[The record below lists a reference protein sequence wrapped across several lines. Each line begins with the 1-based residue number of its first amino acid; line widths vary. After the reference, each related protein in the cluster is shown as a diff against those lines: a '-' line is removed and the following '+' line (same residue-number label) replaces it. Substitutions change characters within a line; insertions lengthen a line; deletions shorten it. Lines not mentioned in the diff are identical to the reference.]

1 MILAQRMALTAQAVA
16 HCTPSQLCLHPVL
29 GPWLAFRCAMV
40 FPVEGLDEETQAELI
55 AKQPALCSHDDALH
69 EKLTD
74 QMREAFAQSTDN
86 GRQIGP
92 DAWRAWVLP
101 RITAAPDH
109 PHMYSSEQ
117 ILYHYT
123 KDLTFLARVA
133 QAQETGYCTDCLRTP
148 PSEKV
153 VAFRQLLQRV
163 LREYRDK
170 FPDAMG
176 AIFLSGGL
184 DTSILAEASDQA
196 LQPNDCDPRYA
207 LSMVKTSGARPL
219 LRFDHAITVQAHAD
233 ALDAVYAQ
241 NIYESLKGISLGEL
255 HIVKRTLD
263 DLLSNAGQVA
273 KLLCTCDPMELRNSV
288 VIYEALAEASARGAK
303 QVMTGDGADEVFC
316 GYSFYHKMDEEALM
330 AYRVQI
336 MKVMQF
342 TATKLAN
349 AFGIEVFSPYLDNRV
364 LEFALSL
371 TKADLI
377 GEQTPVPRGGP
388 DGIHGKLILRQA
400 FPESFSQWRSKQ
412 PIEQGAGTTAL
423 RLGYFDDRWTDEEFR
438 AQQKHILGSH
448 GVYVR
453 DREHLFFF
461 RAFIDAFDGDI
472 ANVPRRRS
480 DKWRLMTLD
489 EDEGFCP
496 ACHFELSHQDQDF
509 CVTCGFW
516 PTKTT
521 ATNNTNGYATQ
532 ALEQLA
538 KKLNEL
544 AK

>member
-16 HCTPSQLCLHPVL
+16 HCAPSQLCLHPVL
-29 GPWLAFRCAMV
+29 GPWLAFRCAIV
-40 FPVEGLDEETQAELI
+40 FPLDGLDEETQAALI
-55 AKQPALCSHDDALH
+55 TKQPALCSHGDALH
-69 EKLTD
+69 EKLAD

-101 RITAAPDH
+101 RITTAPDH
-109 PHMYSSEQ
+109 PQMYSSEQ

-123 KDLTFLARVA
+123 KDLAFLARVA
-133 QAQETGYCTDCLRTP
+133 QAQETGRCTDYLRSA
-148 PSEKV
+148 PSKKV
-153 VAFRQLLQRV
+153 VAFRQLLQQV
-163 LREYRDK
+163 LCEHRDQ
-170 FPDAMG
+170 FPDGMG

-196 LQPNDCDPRYA
+196 MQPNGCGHSDA
-207 LSMVKTSGARPL
+207 LSLIKTGGARPL

-241 NIYESLKGISLGEL
+241 SIYNRLKGISLGEL
-255 HIVKRTLD
+255 HILKRTLD
-263 DLLSNAGQVA
+263 DLLTNAGQVA

-288 VIYEALAEASARGAK
+288 VIYAALEEASARGAK

-330 AYRVQI
+330 AYRAQI

-342 TATKLAN
+342 TAAKLAIT
-349 AFGIEVFSPYLDNRV
+349 FGIEVFSPYLDDRV
-364 LEFALSL
+364 LEFARSL

-377 GEQTPVPRGGP
+377 GEQTPVPRSGP
-388 DGIHGKLILRQA
+388 DGFHGKLIMRQA

-438 AQQKHILGSH
+438 AHQKHILSSH
-448 GVYVR
+448 GVYIR

-461 RAFIDAFDGDI
+461 QAFVDAFGGDI

-480 DKWRLMTLD
+480 DNWRLVKPD
-489 EDEGFCP
+489 NEEGFCP

-532 ALEQLA
+532 ALERLA
-538 KKLNEL
+538 KNISEL
-544 AK
+544 TN